1 MARVYFHIDLNAFF
15 VSAEILLDPS
25 LKGKPVVVSGNT
37 RRSVVSTASYE
48 ARKFGIH
55 SAMPVAEAQHKC
67 RDLIIVNGHYN
78 WYRELSE
85 QFMGIVCSYTKIVEQ
100 ASIDEC
106 YADMTDVIMRYAK
119 PLDLAIEL
127 QKRVLN
133 ETGIPCSIGV
143 GPNMFLA
150 KMASDMK
157 KPMGITVLRIR
168 DVPQKMWPLDIG
180 EMRGIGRK
188 TVPFMKELEINTIG
202 DLANY
207 RNIDRLR
214 TIFGKN
220 TDEILARANGH
231 DSRTIVTDW
240 DAKSMGVS
248 ETLLEDITDYD
259 EIRGLI
265 RTLSRKLSERL
276 KKADRAGYR
285 ISLRICYYDFRNAD
299 RSKRLSEPVWRSD
312 DLFVQ
317 AISLFDD
324 HWEEGEA
331 IRLLG
336 ISVSDFTNDQF
347 YVSQMNLFDEKEYR
361 RTEMKEVMADLNR
374 QLGTKA
380 FFKASALLGKNEH
393 ENG

>member
-15 VSAEILLDPS
+15 VNAEILLDPS
-25 LKGKPVVVSGNT
+25 LKGKPVVVSGST

-55 SAMPVAEAQHKC
+55 SAMPVTEAQHRC
-67 RDLIIVNGHYN
+67 RDLIIVQGHYN
-78 WYRELSE
+78 WYRELSG
-85 QFMGIVCSYTKIVEQ
+85 QFMSIISSYTPLIEQ

-106 YADMTDVIMRYAK
+106 YADMSDVIVKYEK
-119 PLDLAIEL
+119 PLDLAWEV
-127 QKRVLN
+127 QRRVLN

-168 DVPQKMWPLDIG
+168 DVPLKMWPLDIAD
-180 EMRGIGRK
+180 MRGVGRK
-188 TVPFMKELEINTIG
+188 TVPYMEELGIRTIG

-207 RNIDRLR
+207 TNIDRLR
-214 TIFGKN
+214 PIFGKN

-231 DSRTIVTDW
+231 DSRAIVTDW
-240 DAKSMGVS
+240 DSKSMGVS
-248 ETLLEDITDYD
+248 ETLLEDIVDYD

-276 KKADRAGYR
+276 KKADKAGFR

-299 RSKRLSEPVWRSD
+299 RSMRVNTPVWRAD
-312 DLFVQ
+312 DLFVN

-336 ISVSDFTNDQF
+336 ISVSDF
-347 YVSQMNLFDEKEYR
+347 VSEETYAAQMSLFDEDQYR
-361 RTEMKEVMADLNR
+361 RDEIREVMADLNK
-374 QLGTKA
+374 QAGTKV
-380 FFKASALLGKNEH
+380 FFKASTLLSEKEK
-393 ENG
+393 